1 MTPLRKYG
9 TSLLDQEIGIGAQAE
24 RDRRATQVRSE
35 AQVAKADAGDFRRAR
50 RAYRRAMRNEDTG
63 MAAMALRGMEA
74 FGSAKSA
81 AHGIQSAGW
90 ADRVGENN
98 VTRYEF
104 EARKEN
110 AIRAKESAEFG
121 ISSGS
126 SFAKRAEATAP
137 SSSQAG
143 QSFAER
149 ADGGAPVG
157 ERVYDRL
164 PEGSTGGVW
173 VDVSG
178 NKRPLEDEERRP
190 SYSDSLESRRG
201 AAQDMIRE
209 YRSAKQA
216 GGKVDKGSFLRR
228 AQEIGLGSGLGPGFA
243 DRIEKLFDSAVAR
256 QERADMESSAA
267 KRRAAE
273 DARAASGAMTGR
285 ERGRWAVDRMG
296 FQGAAEDYFKNRSPL
311 AGLNKTIAA
320 NNQIAER
327 LDLASGLQQ
336 MIVTDPRMLLENRAE
351 NLDAERAFRRRER
364 FARGPINPN
373 SRLL

>member
-143 QSFAER
+143 QSAFNAAAE
-149 ADGGAPVG
+149 
-157 ERVYDRL
+157 
-164 PEGSTGGVW
+164 S
-173 VDVSG
+173 VDIPAESG
-178 NKRPLEDEERRP
+178 TLSRF
-190 SYSDSLESRRG
+190 SDSLADRKKM
-201 AAQDMIRE
+201 AADLIDTFRTMRD
-209 YRSAKQA
+209 Y
-216 GGKVDKGSFLRR
+216 GGITKDQMGDFGRR
-228 AQEIGLGSGLGPGFA
+228 ARYLGLGADLGPGFA
-243 DRIEKLFDSAVAR
+243 GRAEQLFMSAVERRDRAVAEQEKTR
-256 QERADMESSAA
+256 QQEVQDERFRRGELRGKERAKYMLDQ
-267 KRRAAE
+267 
-273 DARAASGAMTGR
+273 
-285 ERGRWAVDRMG
+285 RGL
-296 FQGAAEDYFKNRSPL
+296 QGAAQEYFRNRSPL
-311 AGLNKTIAA
+311 KNLDRDIN
-320 NNQIAER
+320 R
-327 LDLASGLQQ
+327 LDRWERALESGQNQ
-336 MIVTDPRMLLENRAE
+336 
-351 NLDAERAFRRRER
+351 LDAVTGKYITRLGLS
-364 FARGPINPN
+364 RGKTPLF
-373 SRLL
+373 SQR